1 MRGWLDTEIIFAA
14 IDRVHGVP
22 HEFESTL
29 TRETTFLRLINTEKI
44 VNSCVKFR
52 IIIYII
58 VSSHWQIFPIANTIL
73 HR

>member
-29 TRETTFLRLINTEKI
+29 TRETTFLRLINTKKI
-44 VNSCVKFR
+44 VISCVKFR
-52 IIIYII
+52 E
-58 VSSHWQIFPIANTIL
+58 
-73 HR
+73 

>member
-29 TRETTFLRLINTEKI
+29 TMDKRNNI
-44 VNSCVKFR
+44 
-52 IIIYII
+52 
-58 VSSHWQIFPIANTIL
+58 SSFN
-73 HR
+73 